1 MLGIICRILL
11 LVSFFFVLCFCLLF
25 SLIFAKQILFFV
37 ASPPAP
43 SPIARVEEEAN
54 ATPATPPMGRWVEES
69 LSSPFAAPRLPASS
83 SLLDIPESS
92 ARNDRVEELI
102 KNNPSSTATVG
113 TTDAGQ
119 LSSPSPSTLMLT
131 QSGEE
136 VAQLGRVERL
146 AEVFSLWENFS
157 GAYGAKLKVSE
168 FFLTFDIGF
177 FCFCL
182 TYFCFAV
189 FTSRSGCIVRSS

>member
-1 MLGIICRILL
+1 MGCR
-11 LVSFFFVLCFCLLF
+11 
-25 SLIFAKQILFFV
+25 
-37 ASPPAP
+37 
-43 SPIARVEEEAN
+43 
-54 ATPATPPMGRWVEES
+54 VEES

-92 ARNDRVEELI
+92 ARNGRVEEPVE
-102 KNNPSSTATVG
+102 NNPSSTAAVG
-113 TTDAGQ
+113 AADAGQ
-119 LSSPSPSTLMLT
+119 LSSPSSSTPMLT

-146 AEVFSLWENFS
+146 TEVFSLWENFS

-177 FCFCL
+177 FYFCL

-189 FTSRSGCIVRSS
+189 FTSRSGCLVRSS